1 MRLITYTI
9 FSLLLLLSF
18 SSKAQNAFSVKGSVA
33 DTASASKLHNTSV
46 LVLRAKDSIMV
57 KFTRADQQGNFA
69 ISNLPEGKYL
79 LLVTYP
85 EYADYTEQF
94 TLNAAAPTHNFGRIS
109 MLLKS
114 RLLQELVVRSTP
126 TPIKI
131 KGDTTI
137 FNASAYVVQPNA
149 KVEDLI
155 KQFPGIQV
163 DKDGKIT
170 ANGQTVAKMLVG
182 GEEFFGDD
190 PTLVTKNIRADMVK
204 EVQMFEKKSDQAAFT
219 GVDDGKKT
227 LTMNVVLKDDKKNG
241 YFGKIDAGAG
251 NQDYYSGQA
260 MYNKFQDKEKFSF
273 NATLSNNGRTGLSFQ
288 DEQKFGDA
296 GTVTVMDGGG
306 IMITTGGNDLYYDRR
321 GLPIS
326 RSGGLHYDNKWNK
339 DKVTINTNYKIGQ
352 LEVAGEENA
361 FLQNNLPNPLN
372 TTPESNL
379 PNFLNTTTSSE
390 KFYREGFR
398 QKLDA
403 ASVIQLDSSSNLKI
417 TLDGTIRRSTQRS
430 EFNEFTYTDL
440 GVIGQNKLL
449 NDQARTTSTETD
461 SRTINAS
468 AFYTKKMKKKGRTLS
483 VLLSNANEDAKQ
495 EGYLLSNRKYYDT
508 ATGDVIDAETK
519 NEDQFK
525 PATTKSNTFN
535 SNFTYT
541 EPLSKSLSLVF
552 NYGLNLS
559 DAKADKLAYDRSA
572 SGEYDMFNTKFS
584 NKFTLNQLAHQ
595 GGAIFNYVKG
605 KTTLNFGTRATD
617 VQQKQIN
624 EFNNDVF
631 ERHFINWMPQLTY
644 QYRMGTQA
652 SFYVTYNGSTQQPT
666 ISQLQPLPDNT
677 NPNYL
682 VVGNRD
688 LKPSFSNRFNFSYNF
703 SKALTG
709 TRFYISGGYSFTENA
724 FVSNTATDNFGRTVS
739 QQVNLF
745 DKNLY
750 NYSVNATYGR
760 KIWGD
765 ITVQLSSGYNK
776 GMAYNMV
783 NNVSNSTKTEGY
795 NARLTLQKYAAKKY
809 EAYIYAGPTYNVREL
824 SLSKQNSNTL
834 DYSGDAYF
842 TYFLPAKF
850 QIASDASYTYQGKTQ
865 TLPAF
870 SRTIVN
876 ASLSKMFLKDNT
888 LKLTAAVNDLF
899 NQYNGFNRNANG
911 SQISQRTNTTI
922 RRYFMLSVIWDFNK
936 MGGGAPKN

>member
-85 EYADYTEQF
+85 EYADYTEPF
-94 TLNAAAPTHNFGRIS
+94 TLNAAAPTRDFGRIS

-114 RLLQELVVRSTP
+114 RLLQELVIRSTP

-251 NQDYYSGQA
+251 TQDFYSGQA

-306 IMITTGGNDLYYDRR
+306 IMITTSGNDLYYDRR

-326 RSGGLHYDNKWNK
+326 RSGGVHYDNKWNK
-339 DKVTINTNYKIGQ
+339 DKFTINTNYKIGQ
-352 LEVAGEENA
+352 LEVAGDANS

-372 TTPESNL
+372 TTPQGNL
-379 PNFLNTTTSSE
+379 PNVLNTTTSAE

-417 TLDGTIRRSTQRS
+417 TVDGTIRRSTSRS
-430 EFNEFTYTDL
+430 EFNESTFTDL
-440 GVIGQNKLL
+440 GVVGQNKLL

-483 VLLSNANEDAKQ
+483 VLLSNSNEDAKQ
-495 EGYLLSNRKYYDT
+495 KGFLTSDRNFYDP
-508 ATGDVIDAETK
+508 ATGAVSQHIVID
-519 NEDQFK
+519 QYK
-525 PATTKSNTFN
+525 PANTKSNTFN
-535 SNFTYT
+535 SNLTYT

-552 NYGLNLS
+552 NYGINLS
-559 DAKADKLAYDRSA
+559 NAKADKLSYDRSG
-572 SGEYDMFNTKFS
+572 SGEYDAFNAGFS
-584 NKFTLNQLAHQ
+584 NNFTLNQLAHQ

-624 EFNNDVF
+624 EFTNDVF
-631 ERHFINWMPQLTY
+631 ERHFINWMPQMTY

-652 SFYVTYNGSTQQPT
+652 SFYVTYNGNTQQPS

-709 TRFYISGGYSFTENA
+709 QRFYISGGYQFTENA
-724 FVSNTATDNFGRTVS
+724 FVNNTVTDNFGKTVS
-739 QQVNLF
+739 QQVNLI
-745 DKNLY
+745 DKTPY
-750 NYSVNATYGR
+750 NYSVNATFGR
-760 KIWGD
+760 NIWGG
-765 ITVQLSSGYNK
+765 ITVQLNTGFNK
-776 GMAYNMV
+776 SMSYNMV
-783 NNVSNSTKTEGY
+783 NNVSNSTNTVGY
-795 NARLTLQKYAAKKY
+795 NARLTIQKYAAKKY

-824 SLSKQNSNTL
+824 SLSKQNYNSL

-850 QIASDASYTYQGKTQ
+850 QIASDASYTYTGKTQ
-865 TLPAF
+865 GFSAF

-876 ASLSKMFLKDNT
+876 ASLSKMFFKDNT
-888 LKLTAAVNDLF
+888 LKLTASVNDLF
-899 NQYNGFNRNANG
+899 NQNNGFNRSPGG
-911 SQISQRTNTTI
+911 SQISQSTNTTI
-922 RRYFMLSVIWDFNK
+922 RRYFMLAVIWDFNK
-936 MGGGAPKN
+936 MGGGAPKK

>member
-1 MRLITYTI
+1 MKFITYTI
-9 FSLLLLLSF
+9 FSLLLLLGF
-18 SSKAQNAFSVKGSVA
+18 STKAQNGFSVKGSVV
-33 DTASASKLHNTSV
+33 DSTATSKLHNTSV
-46 LVLRAKDSIMV
+46 LILRAKDSIMV
-57 KFTRADQQGNFA
+57 KFTRADQEGKFA

-79 LLVTYP
+79 VLVTYP
-85 EYADYTEQF
+85 EYADYSDSF
-94 TLNAAAPTHNFGRIS
+94 TLSTAAPVHDFGKIN
-109 MLLKS
+109 MVLKAK
-114 RLLQELVVRSTP
+114 LLQDIIIKAKP

-204 EVQMFEKKSDQAAFT
+204 EIQMFDKKSDQAAFT

-260 MYNKFQDKEKFSF
+260 MYNKFQNKEKFSF

-326 RSGGLHYDNKWNK
+326 RSGGIHYDNKWNK
-339 DKVTINTNYKIGQ
+339 DKFTINTNYKIGQ
-352 LEVAGEENA
+352 LEVAGEENSY
-361 FLQNNLPNPLN
+361 LENNLPNPLN
-372 TTPESNL
+372 TTPNSNL
-379 PNFLNTTTSSE
+379 PNVLNTTIASE

-417 TLDGTIRRSTQRS
+417 TLDGTIRRSTSRS
-430 EFNEFTYTDL
+430 EFSEFTYTDL
-440 GVIGQNKLL
+440 GVVGQNKLL
-449 NDQARTTSTETD
+449 NDQTRTTSTETD

-468 AFYTKKMKKKGRTLS
+468 AFYTKKMKKKGRTIS
-483 VLLSNANEDAKQ
+483 VLLSNSNEDAKQ
-495 EGYLLSNRKYYDT
+495 KGFLTSDRNFYDP
-508 ATGDVIDAETK
+508 ATGAPLQNIPV
-519 NEDQFK
+519 DQYK
-525 PATTKSNTFN
+525 PANTKSNTFN

-541 EPLSKSLSLVF
+541 EPLSKALSLVV
-552 NYGLNLS
+552 NYGINLS
-559 DAKADKLAYDRSA
+559 DAKADKLSYDRSA
-572 SGEYDMFNTKFS
+572 SGEYDVFNAGFS
-584 NKFTLNQLAHQ
+584 NNFTLNQLAHQ

-605 KTTLNFGTRATD
+605 KTTLNFGTRTTD

-624 EFNNDVF
+624 EFTTEVF
-631 ERHFINWMPQLTY
+631 ERHFINWMPQMTY

-652 SFYVTYNGSTQQPT
+652 SFYVAYNGSTQQPT

-709 TRFYISGGYSFTENA
+709 TRFYISGGYSFTESA
-724 FVSNTATDNFGRTVS
+724 FVNNTATDNFGRTVS

-750 NYSVNATYGR
+750 NYNVNATYGR

-765 ITVQLSSGYNK
+765 ITVQLSTGYTK
-776 GMAYNMV
+776 GMSYNMV
-783 NNVSNSTKTEGY
+783 NNVLNSTKTAGY
-795 NARLTLQKYAAKKY
+795 NASLTLQKYAAKKY
-809 EAYIYAGPTYNVREL
+809 EAYIFGGPRYNVREP
-824 SLSKQNSNTL
+824 SLQRQNSNTL
-834 DYSGDAYF
+834 DYSADAYF

-850 QIASDASYTYQGKTQ
+850 QIASDANYTYQGKTP

-899 NQYNGFNRNANG
+899 NQYNGFNRNVSG

-936 MGGGAPKN
+936 MGGATPKN